1 MEFPKLPLNIK
12 PTGSI
17 STAGNVALTAPLN
30 PSETSPEDLTTLPV
44 SIPFLKSNLSLIC
57 GNAALIPQCHL
68 VKLFIQPDYSD

>member
-1 MEFPKLPLNIK
+1 
-12 PTGSI
+12 
-17 STAGNVALTAPLN
+17 LTAPLN